1 MLKIGLTGGIGSG
14 KTLVAKVF
22 SLLGVP
28 VYYADDAAKTLM
40 ISDAGLRDAL
50 HNAFGGG
57 IYNQQGINRQQ
68 FAEKIF
74 NNAAALQLAN
84 SIIHPYV
91 FRDFEQWC
99 IRQSGSPYV
108 IMETAILLESG
119 AHAMMDHSVV
129 VVAPAETRIHR
140 VMQRDAVNRESVLAR
155 MRNQVSDEE
164 RNRIAGFLLYNDE
177 EHLLLPQVLDI
188 HAKITGKN
196 IVYHI

>member
-28 VYYADDAAKTLM
+28 VYYADAAAKMLM
-40 ISDAGLRDAL
+40 NSDPGLRDAL
-50 HNAFGGG
+50 RNAFGDQ
-57 IYNQQGINRQQ
+57 IYSHQGINKQK

-74 NNAAALQLAN
+74 SHPDALQLAN
-84 SIIHPYV
+84 SIIHPHV
-91 FRDFEQWC
+91 FRDFENWC
-99 IRQSGSPYV
+99 QRYSGSPYI

-119 AHAMMDHSVV
+119 AYSIMDNSVV
-129 VVAPAETRIHR
+129 VVAPLETRIRR
-140 VMQRDAVNRESVLAR
+140 VMQRDAVGRESVLAR
-155 MRNQVSDEE
+155 MRNQCSDEE

-188 HAKITGKN
+188 HARITGKN
-196 IVYHI
+196 SESHI